1 MRIVDIFA
9 SKNKHKCENKGTI
22 SSKNTFP
29 LGKARRFVHT
39 PKDLQERK
47 NLLAWTKRGGGWGVS
62 KSQNGILSMQ
72 DKICSQPSNY
82 NEFKLHASIFTL
94 DHFY

>member
-1 MRIVDIFA
+1 LQLL
-9 SKNKHKCENKGTI
+9 NKHKCENKSTI

-39 PKDLQERK
+39 SKDLQERK
-47 NLLAWTKRGGGWGVS
+47 NLLAWTKRGGGRGIS

-72 DKICSQPSNY
+72 DKICSQPSSCLIDTN
-82 NEFKLHASIFTL
+82 NILLTDTF
-94 DHFY
+94 